1 MVIIK
6 RCILYYYYYYY
17 YFQIHVSAS
26 SFVAIFR
33 LKRVA
38 GNNNVKYIF

>member
-6 RCILYYYYYYY
+6 RCILYYYYY